1 MPLSRLSEFH
11 PADIKKS
18 DKASENASTSHSKNL
33 IPGNSKGQHATP
45 RLPPRYVSQPL
56 SIHML
61 SELGGKRNK
70 ILIVNSGFCHYRNSL
85 DCRTCPPV

>member
-33 IPGNSKGQHATP
+33 IPGIAKDNMPLLDYLLGTLANRFLSTCSQNWGVKET
-45 RLPPRYVSQPL
+45 RY
-56 SIHML
+56 
-61 SELGGKRNK
+61 
-70 ILIVNSGFCHYRNSL
+70 
-85 DCRTCPPV
+85 